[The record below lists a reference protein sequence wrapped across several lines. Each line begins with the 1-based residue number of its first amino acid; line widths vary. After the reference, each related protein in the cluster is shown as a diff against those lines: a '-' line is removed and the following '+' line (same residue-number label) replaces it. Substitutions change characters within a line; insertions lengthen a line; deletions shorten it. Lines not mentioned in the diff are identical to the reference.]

1 MTDHAPALSHDE
13 FASLREVG
21 KGEPLTRMRPE
32 VAPFFV
38 GNWAAIE
45 DATVLANALLSANRN
60 WQPKP
65 A

>member
-1 MTDHAPALSHDE
+1 MVAVLR
-13 FASLREVG
+13 LVWLRREVG

-45 DATVLANALLSANRN
+45 DATVR
-60 WQPKP
+60 
-65 A
+65 